1 MTTPQDAAAL
11 LEPDEA
17 LALWHWVWAQLESPH
32 DHPFRSRSQVA
43 TSLLD
48 VLAFLAC
55 ELSLAGRHEWIARLP
70 EMLRLHHGWLMR
82 DAPPRDKCLEALADL
97 LHHGA
102 PVTKAVRAM
111 ARDSDP
117 HVRAAVAGGL
127 RVTDPEARALLEGL
141 LADPDRRVRTLAR
154 ERLPAE
160 QATAWWVGTFDTDPI
175 PRLPKAD
182 DDVLAALR
190 TVALFADREPA
201 RQRDMLPR
209 LALALPRLPTP
220 ILLELVR
227 RLVAFDWAA
236 PGYAPMLAE
245 LVRRPEGVPALWD
258 MLVAR
263 IDRPHEWTHLYL
275 ILGQLCGDLAPEV
288 LEPLCRGL
296 AACLVERR
304 KGPRAE
310 DMARIVEGVLR
321 ERWPASLP
329 GVLLLDACLAL
340 ADAPELAAIL
350 RPLLSHPHVDL
361 RSELPRLLALAEGGD
376 DEILRALSS
385 TAARLDPEPRHAFVV
400 RGLASPHEGLRALAL
415 RLLATLP
422 LDPTQGSGQEAFTRY
437 WAEPALRRAITSEDR
452 LCEAFCPY
460 LRRQLRA
467 GALDLGQA
475 SDTLR
480 AVGRLWGGLAGDERG
495 EDGRVARLERAA
507 EWHRGA
513 SEVGPPTEEEWE
525 AWRRL
530 RREVLQAKPKAQAPS
545 LLLVRPAGA
554 LHPDDRTVIDW
565 IMARWRRA
573 WAAAPDPTDLRGEH
587 FYQTLGVH
595 FGLGGI
601 EDPYVLGCLEE
612 VLAAIE
618 VLDDSIVDAIE
629 RQVNELRRKLSGAGG
644 GGGLA
649 TDGPI
654 SR

>member
-1 MTTPQDAAAL
+1 MTTPKNAAPL
-11 LEPDEA
+11 LEPDDA
-17 LALWHWVWAQLESPH
+17 LALWHWVWQQLESPH
-32 DHPFRSRSQVA
+32 DHAHAWRSRAQVA

-70 EMLRLHHGWLMR
+70 EMLRLHHGWLMH
-82 DAPPRDKCLEALADL
+82 DAPPRDKCLEALTDL
-97 LHHGA
+97 LRHGA
-102 PVTKAVRAM
+102 PVTKAVLAM

-127 RVTDPEARALLEGL
+127 RVADPDARPVLEGL

-154 ERLPAE
+154 ERLPAD
-160 QATAWWVGTFDTDPI
+160 QPTAWWVGKFDTDPI

-182 DDVLAALR
+182 DDGLAALR

-201 RQRDMLPR
+201 RQRDMLPE

-220 ILLELVR
+220 ILFELVR
-227 RLVAFDWAA
+227 RLVAFDWVA
-236 PGYAPMLAE
+236 PGYALMLTE
-245 LVRRPEGVPALWD
+245 LVRRPDGVPVLWD

-263 IDRPHEWTHLYL
+263 IDRPHEWTHHYL
-275 ILGQLCGDLAPEV
+275 ILAQLCGELAPDT

-296 AACLVERR
+296 VSCLVERR

-329 GVLLLDACLAL
+329 GVLLLDAYQAL
-340 ADAPELAAIL
+340 ADTPELVAIL
-350 RPLLSHPHVDL
+350 RPLLSHARVDL
-361 RSELPRLLALAEGGD
+361 RSELPRLLALAEGD
-376 DEILRALSS
+376 EDEILRALSS

-400 RGLASPHEGLRALAL
+400 RGLASQRDGIRALAL
-415 RLLATLP
+415 TLLATLP
-422 LDPTQGSGQEAFTRY
+422 LDPAKGSGQDAFTRY
-437 WAEPALRRAITSEDR
+437 WAEPALRRAITSEER

-467 GALDLGQA
+467 GALDMSQA

-480 AVGRLWGGLAGDERG
+480 AVGRLWGGLSGDEHG
-495 EDGRVARLERAA
+495 EEARAARLERAA

-513 SEVGPPTEEEWE
+513 GEVGPPTEEEWE

-530 RREVLQAKPKAQAPS
+530 RRQVIESKPKVQAPS

-554 LHPDDRTVIDW
+554 LHPEDRAVIDW
-565 IMARWRRA
+565 IMERWRRA
-573 WAAAPDPTDLRGEH
+573 WVGVADPTDLRGAH
-587 FYQTLGVH
+587 FYETLGVH

-601 EDPYVLGCLEE
+601 EEPYVLACLEE
-612 VLAAIE
+612 VLGVVA
-618 VLDDSIVDAIE
+618 VLDDSIVEAIE
-629 RQVNELRRKLSGAGG
+629 RQVKELRRKLGG
-644 GGGLA
+644 GEHVG
-649 TDGPI
+649 
-654 SR
+654 